1 VAVCAGVVA
10 CFLALAAA
18 APPNGASGHG
28 LSASERGQTAAR
40 AAPLVAVPVESF
52 VALPR
57 SGVPPAGE
65 ASASGCAAA
74 RAYLAA
80 YAAPG
85 FAVRCPGY
93 ADGHQA
99 ATMCASAATT
109 CSTDR
114 FIAIADP
121 CPAAY
126 MNEAANSW
134 VLSGLSDA
142 PLDPYGACP

>member
-1 VAVCAGVVA
+1 MQPGGFIRVAVCAGAVA
-10 CFLALAAA
+10 GFLALAAA

-28 LSASERGQTAAR
+28 LSAAERGR
-40 AAPLVAVPVESF
+40 AAVRPASLVAVPVESF

-99 ATMCASAATT
+99 ATMCVSASSTCGTDRIIPTSPRFFIGSTLPTAT
-109 CSTDR
+109 CS
-114 FIAIADP
+114 P
-121 CPAAY
+121 CLGGC
-126 MNEAANSW
+126 S
-134 VLSGLSDA
+134 
-142 PLDPYGACP
+142 